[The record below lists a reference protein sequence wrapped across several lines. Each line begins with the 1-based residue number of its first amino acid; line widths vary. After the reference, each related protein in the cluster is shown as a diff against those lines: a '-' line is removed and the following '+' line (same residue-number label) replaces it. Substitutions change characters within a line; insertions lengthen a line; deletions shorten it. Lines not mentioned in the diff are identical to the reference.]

1 MGRARPRWR
10 AGPHK
15 PHARAALSCPPPGD
29 QASPVG
35 PVDTNNDTNNQN
47 TIVALK
53 QRGRGELARAKR
65 TKRSCWGA
73 LASAIHR
80 WVHGF
85 YHRRPLL
92 RRQE

>member
-1 MGRARPRWR
+1 LRFPSY
-10 AGPHK
+10 
-15 PHARAALSCPPPGD
+15 ALSPGD

-35 PVDTNNDTNNQN
+35 PVVDTNTTTNHT
-47 TIVALK
+47 TIVAVK
-53 QRGRGELARAKR
+53 KRGRGELARAKP

-92 RRQE
+92 RRQGVS